1 MEKIF
6 INAGYSFYLRIEE
19 LYWCSHNNCSI
30 VKDNQHN
37 GIKKDI
43 VHNYQFSHV
52 ISSKAPFEG
61 IMKSF
66 TEFYSSANKLFIDCN
81 CNKIV
86 D

>member
-1 MEKIF
+1 M
-6 INAGYSFYLRIEE
+6 
-19 LYWCSHNNCSI
+19 
-30 VKDNQHN
+30 KDNQHN

-66 TEFYSSANKLFIDCN
+66 TKFYSSPNKLFKDCDCN
-81 CNKIV
+81 QIVNIYLISFVIKKIKYTELKILL
-86 D
+86 